1 MRMLKLYA
9 CLKSYHHTPPALLS
23 LYHTPP
29 ALRATPSI
37 RGGAVSLPS
46 LCLTRPAGLQTYLMS
61 NGMQAPP
68 LR

>member
-29 ALRATPSI
+29 ALLSLYHTPPALRATPSI
-37 RGGAVSLPS
+37 LEGEPSPCLP
-46 LCLTRPAGLQTYLMS
+46 YV
-61 NGMQAPP
+61 
-68 LR
+68 